1 MRRPLAPHPGN
12 SNSHGVCAEHAARRA
27 VVFPAVKRASFADG
41 DVIFREGEPSDAA
54 YLVISGF
61 VQIVSG
67 YGSPHQRTLGTLG
80 KGQYF
85 GEMGAIDN
93 SPRSATAVAKG
104 EMDCVSVGQ
113 DEFMETLIRQPTEAI
128 ALLKVLFERLRRAD
142 RNMS

>member
-1 MRRPLAPHPGN
+1 LSG
-12 SNSHGVCAEHAARRA
+12 
-27 VVFPAVKRASFADG
+27 VKRSSFADG

-54 YLVISGF
+54 YLLVSGF
-61 VQIVSG
+61 VQIVTGFATPYQEAIDTVS
-67 YGSPHQRTLGTLG
+67 

-104 EMDCVSVGQ
+104 EVECVFVGSK
-113 DEFMETLIRQPTEAI
+113 EFMETLTREPTEAI

-142 RNMS
+142 RK

>member
-1 MRRPLAPHPGN
+1 MFSGMTR
-12 SNSHGVCAEHAARRA
+12 S
-27 VVFPAVKRASFADG
+27 SFADG

-61 VQIVSG
+61 VQIVTG
-67 YGSPHQRTLGTLG
+67 FASPYQETFATVG

-104 EMDCVSVGQ
+104 EVECVSVGSE
-113 DEFMETLIRQPTEAI
+113 EFMETLMREPAEAI

-142 RNMS
+142 RKMS

>member
-1 MRRPLAPHPGN
+1 
-12 SNSHGVCAEHAARRA
+12 
-27 VVFPAVKRASFADG
+27 VKRASFADG

-67 YGSPHQRTLGTLG
+67 YGSPHQKTLGTLG

-128 ALLKVLFERLRRAD
+128 ALLRVLFERLRRAD